1 MTETYYL
8 SPSEQTRAGTDPTRA
23 PFCFAFN
30 TVKAKTG
37 FFGWLEGEVHK
48 KHGDADT
55 DDRYARCV
63 DPISRRGYDARHSVL
78 KLDQDRLFHPSVA
91 FEVIWGSKT
100 NHLGTL
106 NEDVLGKVK
115 DRPRKTSK
123 REMTCRRIRIRIG
136 SVLRGLVG
144 PCPVLTDGK
153 LQALF
158 SMVSLSIYKK
168 YTGYMHLHL
177 LYFRLRL
184 AFLASWGNRC
194 RCRRWDRL
202 DKYAARNSIFIF
214 SIVGRWGR
222 SGSEVYH
229 SR

>member
-1 MTETYYL
+1 M
-8 SPSEQTRAGTDPTRA
+8 
-23 PFCFAFN
+23 
-30 TVKAKTG
+30 
-37 FFGWLEGEVHK
+37 
-48 KHGDADT
+48 
-55 DDRYARCV
+55 
-63 DPISRRGYDARHSVL
+63 
-78 KLDQDRLFHPSVA
+78 
-91 FEVIWGSKT
+91 IWGSKS

-106 NEDVLGKVK
+106 SEGVFGKVK
-115 DRPRKTSK
+115 DKPRKTSK
-123 REMTCRRIRIRIG
+123 REMTCRWIRIRIG
-136 SVLRGLVG
+136 SVLRGLVR

-184 AFLASWGNRC
+184 AFLASLGNRC

-202 DKYAARNSIFIF
+202 DKYVACNSIFIF
-214 SIVGRWGR
+214 SVVGRWGR
-222 SGSEVYH
+222 LGSKVYH